1 MKKFIIS
8 VFCACILLIIMGCCA
23 VKTLDT
29 KAPDTPQAS
38 YYPEISKHPIP
49 TQSADIAVTWDEITQ
64 NGVDEQALLDNIDTD
79 ALKKIANLLQDL
91 DTQIAQKEN
100 ASADYV
106 LRGQWLPD
114 ILNSEQYNEV
124 ISMGNKAMKP
134 LYLII
139 YKSDNQGRYEY
150 ICALALEQLSGFE
163 FETDPDSG
171 AKWSISK
178 EFLEE
183 FNKKILENRQ

>member
-1 MKKFIIS
+1 MKKFILS
-8 VFCACILLIIMGCCA
+8 VFCACILLTVMGCGA
-23 VKTLDT
+23 AKTADT

-64 NGVDEQALLDNIDTD
+64 NGVDEQALLDNIDMD
-79 ALKKIANLLQDL
+79 ALKKIANLLQEL

-114 ILNSEQYNEV
+114 VLNSEQYNKV
-124 ISMGNKAMKP
+124 VSMGDKAAKP

-139 YKSDNQGRYEY
+139 YKSENQGRYEY

-163 FETDPDSG
+163 FEADPDSG
-171 AKWSISK
+171 AKWSTSK